1 MADALATVDLRRIHL
16 AWATSAVG
24 SWVFFIALAVYAYDA
39 GGAAGVGV
47 AALVRM
53 VPAGLAAPF
62 AGVLVDRHA
71 RRDVLLASLL
81 LRVVTLLAI
90 AVAVAT
96 AASVGIVFAL
106 AALFTVVAS
115 AHKPAQAAL
124 LPSLAGTP
132 RQLAACNAVW
142 SGLDNAAFLVGSLLG
157 GALIATASTQAA
169 VAATAALFALAVL
182 PVARVSRDA
191 VPAYRAV
198 DVHPATGFREVAADP
213 QRRLVVGLLTTAAL
227 VEGAADVL
235 VVLVAIE
242 LLGLAGPGVG
252 WLNACWGAGGL
263 LGGAAAMTLLGR
275 GLLAGGLAAGGLLGG
290 LSLMAIAAV
299 GAPVAAGALLAV
311 LGVGYALIEVA
322 ALSLLQR
329 LSSDEVLGRAFAV
342 VESTYWLATGLGAM
356 VAPAVVGALGLH
368 SALVVV
374 GACLPLAVAVRWTA
388 LARLEAGV
396 PVPEGA
402 FRALRAAP
410 VLAPLSLA
418 TVEHLSRRVEEIRVT
433 AGDVVIREGERGDR
447 FYVVAEGWSGV
458 DRRGEAVAE
467 RGPGDHFGE
476 IAVLRGIR
484 RTATVTACGDG
495 VLYALDRDAFLS
507 AIGANPRSSDAVGRE
522 ARTRLATVQPT

>member
-24 SWVFFIALAVYAYDA
+24 SWVFFIALAVYAYDVGGA
-39 GGAAGVGV
+39 GGVRV

-53 VPAGLAAPF
+53 VPAGLGAPF
-62 AGVLVDRHA
+62 AGGLVDRHA

-96 AASVGIVFAL
+96 AAPVGIVFAL

-157 GALIATASTQAA
+157 GALIATSSTQAA
-169 VAATAALFALAVL
+169 FAAIAALFALAVL

-235 VVLVAIE
+235 VAIE

-275 GLLAGGLAAGGLLGG
+275 GLLAGGLAAGG
-290 LSLMAIAAV
+290 
-299 GAPVAAGALLAV
+299 
-311 LGVGYALIEVA
+311 
-322 ALSLLQR
+322 
-329 LSSDEVLGRAFAV
+329 
-342 VESTYWLATGLGAM
+342 
-356 VAPAVVGALGLH
+356 
-368 SALVVV
+368 
-374 GACLPLAVAVRWTA
+374 
-388 LARLEAGV
+388 
-396 PVPEGA
+396 
-402 FRALRAAP
+402 
-410 VLAPLSLA
+410 
-418 TVEHLSRRVEEIRVT
+418 
-433 AGDVVIREGERGDR
+433 
-447 FYVVAEGWSGV
+447 
-458 DRRGEAVAE
+458 
-467 RGPGDHFGE
+467 
-476 IAVLRGIR
+476 
-484 RTATVTACGDG
+484 
-495 VLYALDRDAFLS
+495 
-507 AIGANPRSSDAVGRE
+507 
-522 ARTRLATVQPT
+522 